1 MADFIHL
8 HNHSDFSLQDGAQSV
23 QMLCDRCDDLKM
35 DSIALTEHGNLF
47 SMIPFY
53 NAARKKGLKPI
64 LGCEMYVSIG
74 NHTDKKQITT
84 AGGKKWGYNHLVL
97 LVQNQIGYKNL
108 MKLVSIGYLEGFYY
122 RPRVDKTLLRKYN
135 EGLICTSACL
145 AGEINQY
152 ASQNDYESAKNA
164 ALEYAEIFQDRF
176 YIEIQ
181 NHQIPEELASHSIL
195 KKLSEELEIPLV
207 ATNDCHYALEE
218 HWEAHDVLFCL
229 GTDKSRSDT
238 NRLRY
243 EPRQFYIK
251 TTDEMKHLFSDM
263 PKRC

>member
-1 MADFIHL
+1 
-8 HNHSDFSLQDGAQSV
+8 
-23 QMLCDRCDDLKM
+23 
-35 DSIALTEHGNLF
+35 
-47 SMIPFY
+47 
-53 NAARKKGLKPI
+53 
-64 LGCEMYVSIG
+64 
-74 NHTDKKQITT
+74 
-84 AGGKKWGYNHLVL
+84 
-97 LVQNQIGYKNL
+97 

-152 ASQNDYESAKNA
+152 AAQNDYESAKNA

-195 KKLSEELEIPLV
+195 KKLSEELNIPLV

-229 GTDKSRSDT
+229 GTDKNRSDT

-251 TTDEMKHLFSDM
+251 TADEMNQLFSDT
-263 PKRC
+263 PKALENTLKIAESCNLEITMGEYHLPKFPITSTNGNADPDVYLRSLCEQGLRERNSDITLKIQKRLDFELNVIKKMGFAGYFLIAHDFV